1 MSAWDNFINAPKNF
15 GNAIKNTAS
24 GIFGYGKAGV
34 SVPGYGVSSL
44 ATGLTQGQ
52 IAKTGVSP
60 NVASQATM
68 GSALED
74 ITGYTIDQTAKG
86 AERIDQVLTPV
97 TTTLDKYAYQPLYR
111 AATTV
116 ALAGNEDTYQQ
127 GLNPLDSLRN
137 AWNASA
143 DISLGQA
150 TMDRFASYGNML
162 PDWGALAELNK
173 VDIDIYNKDM
183 RERIYL
189 RKYDDNGNRIDSQGN
204 KVPDASWL
212 ENVFRNMSGAI
223 DFAKVVILDPFIIGG
238 KAAKATRLSKLD
250 VFRPEAV
257 VNSAEWNAK
266 QASYSK
272 VMKQQTEEKL
282 ALVDEV
288 PILQRSQSVMSDI
301 VDGNLYGTRLMGEV
315 NSIRATAGKEPL
327 DMALGETAFAVE
339 HQKYVSE
346 LKTTIQNRQAKIE
359 ELTNIEAPTPD
370 LPTGVAELV
379 DIITSRQMTGPEIAN
394 FKVVRDYG
402 IDAPFLGDTLAEAA
416 KRGKNAVTDV
426 LMIAGYGDPEALMR
440 LRGQHE
446 ELVTMIDFQQNRLD
460 RMETEIQQALG
471 VGDMATVDR
480 INIHKKELSAF
491 IKAAVADDRY
501 LARITR
507 EEDNIVNAL
516 PGLPVSKSSRF
527 SSFIEKYRADK
538 AIVKA
543 GLQNGTIRPLR
554 PGKLDK
560 ASSEFDW
567 TRVSKSPL
575 HGVTYVAQ
583 WTGHRLGLEK
593 PRGFIATSGLDSF
606 EGVKDLQLTMNTTKY
621 LKDDIELKAVLAK
634 EFIDASD
641 AIGRKTV
648 IEKTEAATMDKIF
661 IHHGI
666 DPQTPKLDKFGKP
679 ELDAEGNVITLRET
693 IHNAYK
699 KLRAE
704 KIDELIRERA
714 FSIDSNGTRVMNP
727 VIASELAHSQPI
739 MDFKA
744 FERLVVDELKR
755 DGAPNQFMAAVR
767 VTKDGVI
774 LPAYAKIDTFW
785 RAEVLLRMGYP
796 IRNALTTGTIISM
809 TDTGL
814 GGMYSLPIAKAGF
827 AQYFNNRYTH
837 FLDWRDRLQME
848 LDRIELSSEL
858 IESSPEALNQ
868 QLKAKSL
875 GLIPKPIKVLRQ
887 FTPFSGKLSDYED
900 FASKYIELKQAEREG
915 ILEIARDILENP
927 ELSEAVTMLELK
939 NPTETIA
946 KLDAQ
951 IALEQEKLIRIG
963 ERVRIKGERFGLRKI
978 VGDDPIIR
986 VSPTEYAGVY
996 SGAQGEAT
1004 RKLISAA
1011 GTSAFDAN
1019 PLGAALKEM
1028 GLEGTGKFV
1037 DVAPEDDMYFYHL
1050 ANIIN
1055 QKLRGSKPVVMVLNG
1070 QSDEQI
1076 LKYLTS
1082 TTGRDELKSLG
1093 WVMDVLPAKSKKKA
1107 ERIAGKPPEDFIP
1120 SESITL
1126 ENSANNYLQ
1135 YIKDQV
1141 IERLLPSDELKAYAA
1156 THLKMDDAGRLS
1168 SSKVTSAELR
1178 VIADQ
1183 VEMNPI
1189 IGEMMKSTKI
1199 LRNPDLNPIQKLDK
1213 LIYDVAI
1220 KRTFKAISVA
1230 PEDTIL
1236 THPYGNAVY
1245 NSKMEEILGIWRT
1258 NGVTPTTEMV
1268 LNAETQ
1274 ARKYTIQ
1281 ETRRWFYRV
1290 VRKNGIAGS
1299 IPAIG
1304 PFLNAQMATF
1314 KQVGQLSYR
1323 NPDKAAR
1330 VAWLW
1335 NQLSTNSFQD
1345 EDGNRVYMWRV
1356 PRGWYDDKGLS
1367 SVLPD
1372 DLRFAIESQNEWKWN
1387 TPSFNLLL
1395 AGLRVPTVDL
1405 LPGQEET
1412 QLDKVQRW
1420 SQTAGSIVGIGPM
1433 VQIAANELLKRD
1445 PFIDQKIYEATGKAI
1460 PVRKWIEVFASP
1472 YPTNNMLDPLIG
1484 ASVKRGGSIA
1494 AGLSDIFFPPDNA
1507 SDETR
1512 NNDYQRTKLL
1522 LFQNHLDRQ
1531 ATGEEPKYGKNE
1543 KENVAHLWNEA
1554 AKEATWHLTLRLGNN
1569 LLNPFV
1575 PSYEGPLTN
1584 AMGLYRTYVQKYGVT
1599 SYERWIQDYPD
1610 LAYIAISRT
1619 KNPSEAS
1626 QTTDAAFLR
1635 NKFNTTIEQAIAD
1648 TKLNREDALA
1658 LVGMVVN
1665 KDVGVEVLRDP
1676 QAGYWQRQQ
1685 GDRITLTAEQGY
1697 ENSKIREGWTWYM
1710 NMIDV
1715 MDAKR
1720 REQGGISNQS
1730 AAAKGP
1736 NQTKNEFIQSYG
1748 KTNPSWYGAWS
1759 VSQRKEFTVG
1769 FIRGIETMMADK
1781 EFRSSLAKD
1790 SYWYD
1795 LEDIIDVRADLIR
1808 TMREAG
1814 RSTPGTDMEI
1824 LLEQKIAPYL
1834 RNPSTKYYWEK
1845 FLNNDNFLVP
1855 SPEDENTV
1863 TTETTVTTG
1872 TTGSTDDKW
1881 SKQ

>member
-15 GNAIKNTAS
+15 GNAVKNVAS
-24 GIFGYGKAGV
+24 GIFNYGEAGA
-34 SVPGYGVSSL
+34 SLPGYAVSSL

-52 IAKTGVSP
+52 IARTGVDA
-60 NVASQATM
+60 NLVDQAGKGTP
-68 GSALED
+68 LED
-74 ITGYTIDQTAKG
+74 FTGYTVDKAGKG

-111 AATTV
+111 GATTV
-116 ALAGNEDTYQQ
+116 SLATNQDTYNQ
-127 GLNPLDSLRN
+127 GLNPLDSLKN

-150 TMDRFASYGNML
+150 VADNFANYANVL

-204 KVPDASWL
+204 KVADASWL
-212 ENVFRNMSGAI
+212 ENVFRNMSGTI
-223 DFAKVVILDPFIIGG
+223 DFAKVVLLDPFIIGG
-238 KAAKATRLSKLD
+238 KALKATRLAKLD
-250 VFRPEAV
+250 VFRPETI

-266 QASYSK
+266 QAAYSK
-272 VMKQQTEEKL
+272 VMKQQTTEKL

-288 PILQRSQSVMSDI
+288 PILQRSESVMQDI
-301 VDGNLYGTRLMGEV
+301 VDGNLFGSRLMGEV

-327 DMALGETAFAVE
+327 DISLGEAAFATE
-339 HQKYVSE
+339 HQRYLKE

-359 ELTNIEAPTPD
+359 QLNSLEAPSPD

-379 DIITSRQMTGPEIAN
+379 DIITARQMTGPEIAN

-402 IDAPFLGDTLAEAA
+402 IDAPFLGDTLAEAS
-416 KRGKNAVTDV
+416 KRGKGAVTDV

-440 LRGQHE
+440 LRSQHE
-446 ELVTMIDFQQNRLD
+446 ELVTMIDFQQNRFD
-460 RMETEIQQALG
+460 RMETEIQQALS
-471 VGDMATVDR
+471 VGDMDTVNR
-480 INIHKKELSAF
+480 INLHKKELSNF
-491 IKAAVADDRY
+491 IKAATKDDKY
-501 LARITR
+501 LSRITR
-507 EEDNIVNAL
+507 EENNIVNAL
-516 PGLPVSKSSRF
+516 PGIPVSSSKRW

-543 GLQNGTIRPLR
+543 GLQDGTIRPLR

-560 ASSEFDW
+560 ASSDFDW
-567 TRVSKSPL
+567 KRVSKSPL

-593 PRGFIATSGLDSF
+593 PRGFITTSGLDAF
-606 EGVKDLQLTMNTTKY
+606 EGVKDLQLTMNTTRY
-621 LKDDIELKAVLAK
+621 LKDDIELKAALSK
-634 EFIDASD
+634 EFVDAGN
-641 AIGRKTV
+641 AIEKQVV
-648 IEKTEAATMDKIF
+648 IEKLEASAMDKIF
-661 IHHGI
+661 IRHGV
-666 DPQTPKLDKFGKP
+666 DPNTPKLDKLGRP
-679 ELDAEGNVITLRET
+679 MMDAEGNPITLRT
-693 IHNAYK
+693 VIHNAYK
-699 KLRAE
+699 ELRKD

-714 FSIDSNGTRVMNP
+714 FSIDSNGTRIMNP
-727 VIASELAHSQPI
+727 VIESELAHSQPV
-739 MDFKA
+739 MDFKS

-755 DGAPNQFMAAVR
+755 DGAPNQFMAGVR
-767 VTKDGVI
+767 VTKDKVI
-774 LPAYAKIDTFW
+774 LPTYAKIDTFW
-785 RAEVLLRMGYP
+785 RAEVLLRLGYP
-796 IRNALTTGTIISM
+796 VRNIATTGIILSM

-827 AQYFNNRYTH
+827 NQYFENRYTH

-848 LDRIELSSEL
+848 LDKIELSSEM
-858 IESSPEALNQ
+858 IESPPSALNQ
-868 QLKAKSL
+868 KLKAEAL

-900 FASKYIELKQAEREG
+900 FASSYIKKKQLEREG
-915 ILEIARDILENP
+915 IIELAKEILENP
-927 ELSEAVTMLELK
+927 ELSEAVTMFELK
-939 NPTETIA
+939 NPTEAIA
-946 KLDAQ
+946 RLDAQ
-951 IALEQEKLIRIG
+951 IALEQEKLMRIG
-963 ERVRIKGERFGLRKI
+963 ERVRAKGERFGLKKI

-986 VSPTEYAGVY
+986 VSPMEYAGVY

-1037 DVAPEDDMYFYHL
+1037 DIAPDDDMYFYHL

-1055 QKLRGSKPVVMVLNG
+1055 QKLRGSKPVVMLLNG
-1070 QSDEQI
+1070 RSDEDV
-1076 LKYLTS
+1076 LKYLGT
-1082 TTGRDELKSLG
+1082 TTGREELKSLG
-1093 WVMDVLPAKSKKKA
+1093 WVMDVLPAKSKAKA
-1107 ERIAGKPPEDFIP
+1107 ERMAGKPPEDLIP
-1120 SESITL
+1120 ADSITR
-1126 ENSANNYLQ
+1126 EASANNYLQ
-1135 YIKDQV
+1135 YIKTQV
-1141 IERLLPSDELKAYAA
+1141 IDQLLPTDELKAYAA

-1178 VIADQ
+1178 VIADNADL
-1183 VEMNPI
+1183 NPI
-1189 IGEMMKSTKI
+1189 IGEMVKDARI
-1199 LRNPDLNPIQKLDK
+1199 LRNPELNPLQKLDK
-1213 LIYDVAI
+1213 IIYDVVI

-1236 THPYGNAVY
+1236 THPYGNAIY
-1245 NSKMEEILGIWRT
+1245 NSRMEEVGFLWRN
-1258 NGVTPTTEMV
+1258 NGVTPTTEMI

-1274 ARKYTIQ
+1274 ARKYAIQ
-1281 ETRRWFYRV
+1281 ETRRWMYRV

-1299 IPAIG
+1299 IPAVG
-1304 PFLNAQMATF
+1304 PFLNAQIATF

-1330 VAWLW
+1330 VAWMW
-1335 NQLSTNSFQD
+1335 NQLSTNSFED
-1345 EDGNRVYMWRV
+1345 EEGNRVFMWRI
-1356 PRGWYDDKGLS
+1356 PRGWYDDKGIS
-1367 SVLPD
+1367 GIFPEE
-1372 DLRFAIESQNEWKWN
+1372 LRGAIAAQNEWKWN

-1405 LPGQEET
+1405 LPGQEEG
-1412 QLDKVQRW
+1412 QIDKVQRW
-1420 SQTAGSIVGIGPM
+1420 SQTAGSIIGIGPM
-1433 VQIAANELLKRD
+1433 VQIVANELLKRD
-1445 PFIDQKIYEATGKAI
+1445 PFVDQQIFEATGKAV
-1460 PVRKWIEVFASP
+1460 PLRKWIEVFASP
-1472 YPTNNMLDPLIG
+1472 YPSPNWYDPLIG
-1484 ASVKRGGSIA
+1484 ASVKRGISIA
-1494 AGLSDIFFPPDNA
+1494 AGLGDVFSPADNA

-1522 LFQNHLDRQ
+1522 MFQNLLDKQ
-1531 ATGEEPKYGKNE
+1531 NTGEEPKHGSNE
-1543 KENVAHLWNEA
+1543 KENVEYLWQEA
-1554 AKEATWHLTLRLGNN
+1554 SKQAVWQLLIRLGNN
-1569 LLNPFV
+1569 LGSPFV

-1584 AMGLYRTYVQKYGVT
+1584 AMGLYRTYVQKYGVE
-1599 SYERWIQDYPD
+1599 SYNKWIQDYPD
-1610 LAYIAISRT
+1610 LAYMAISRT

-1635 NKFNTTIEQAIAD
+1635 NKFNTTIEQAISD

-1676 QAGYWQRQQ
+1676 QAGYWQRVK
-1685 GDRITLTAEQGY
+1685 GDRLVLTAEQGY
-1697 ENSKIREGWTWYM
+1697 ENSKVREGWAWYM
-1710 NMIDV
+1710 NMIDI

-1730 AAAKGP
+1730 AAADGP
-1736 NQTKNEFIQSYG
+1736 NINKDTFIQNYG
-1748 KTNPSWYGAWS
+1748 KENPSWYAAWS
-1759 VSQRKEFTVG
+1759 ISQRKEFTVG

-1790 SYWYD
+1790 SFWYD

-1814 RSTPGTDMEI
+1814 RSTPGADMEI
-1824 LLEQKIAPYL
+1824 LLEQKIAPYVS
-1834 RNPSTKYYWEK
+1834 NPTTKYYWEK
-1845 FLNNDNFLVP
+1845 FLNNDNFLTP
-1855 SPEDENTV
+1855 SPEKEPV
-1863 TTETTVTTG
+1863 ITTG
-1872 TTGSTDDKW
+1872 TTGNNITQDTTTTW
-1881 SKQ
+1881 SNE